1 MVLDF
6 KVQNQI
12 LTRRDNNKVVRDSQ
26 NYLYAKLTCSEDW
39 SGEKTMV
46 FKGSSG
52 DAYNVL
58 LDDEDTCLV
67 PWEVLT
73 AERIYVSA
81 FCGDL
86 ITANVVR
93 IDTIKSGYEIG
104 KESRIP
110 TPDIYNQIIEKIND
124 IEQGTVDPEVV
135 AQIVDEY
142 LQDKDFVT
150 EDDVEAIVATYVTE
164 HKDELKGDTGAT
176 GPQGPQ
182 GPQGE
187 PGTNGQDGA
196 DGFSPTVTVKTSTE
210 DTYILTITDAN
221 GSYDTPN
228 LKGSGGGGGG
238 EYDDANWVD
247 VELRTGVTADNA
259 KIRRIGNVVYFV
271 VTNLAGT
278 GSNYSFGI
286 TKHNIAEKYR
296 PAFQMEQSMII
307 NVGNTV
313 PSIGRL
319 IVRTGGGIII
329 GVPYVASPAVTQTSI
344 CLCWLV

>member
-1 MVLDF
+1 MVLNF
-6 KVQNQI
+6 AVEKQI
-12 LTRRDNNKVVRDSQ
+12 LTRLDNEKVVRDSQ
-26 NYLYAKLTCSEDW
+26 NYLYIKLAYSEDW
-39 SGEKTMV
+39 VGEKTMV
-46 FKGSSG
+46 FKGSNG
-52 DAYNVL
+52 EAYNVL

-73 AERIYVSA
+73 QERFYVSA

-124 IEQGTVDPEVV
+124 IEQGTVDPEVL
-135 AQIVDEY
+135 AQLVDEY
-142 LQDKDFVT
+142 LSDKDFVT
-150 EDDVEAIVATYVTE
+150 EDEVDAIVAAYVTE

-196 DGFSPTVTVKTSTE
+196 DGFSPTVAVKTSTE

-271 VTNLAGT
+271 ATNLAGT

-286 TKHNIAEKYR
+286 TKSNLAEKYR
-296 PAFQMEQSMII
+296 PAFQMEQSMVVNI
-307 NVGNTV
+307 GNTV
-313 PSIGRL
+313 PSIGRF
-319 IVRTGGGIII
+319 IVRTGGSIII
-329 GVPYVASPAVTQTSI
+329 GSPYVASPAVTQTSI